1 MTFKKCLNEMDR
13 LIPQEAKIYFPEM
26 IGCRLAG
33 DNWDKSWNMQSRFK
47 NMPNIASHLISQ

>member
-1 MTFKKCLNEMDR
+1 MDR

-33 DNWDKSWNMQSRFK
+33 DNWGKSWNMQSRFK